1 MPPTICN
8 VASCQHFYSA
18 SCRSRGTLTA
28 ARLSPVGR
36 SIILYLVRAAAL
48 VVMTRTTQYSWN
60 IYVYV
65 SFHKAYPS
73 SESEWRIAEIIVGL
87 LEVLQFNA
95 HEVFDSFNVTEPSN
109 ESLDEPAKE
118 KRKFAYIGVA
128 IYQSAAYFNH
138 SCYPAVTRFFVGKTI
153 VLVASRP
160 LKPGEVVAENY
171 GPIFLKQTLS
181 ERQRNLRSRY
191 WFVCEC
197 ISCTENWL
205 TIEHLDDKARLR

>member
-8 VASCQHFYSA
+8 VALCQHFCSA
-18 SCRSRGTLTA
+18 CYRSPGTLTVE
-28 ARLSPVGR
+28 RLSPVGR
-36 SIILYLVRAAAL
+36 SIIIYCVRAAAL
-48 VVMTRTTQYSWN
+48 VVTTRTTQYSCK
-60 IYVYV
+60 IYVSV
-65 SFHKAYPS
+65 SFHKAYPN
-73 SESEWRIAEIIVGL
+73 SESEWRIAEIIAGL
-87 LEVLQFNA
+87 LQVLQFNA
-95 HEVFDSFNVTEPSN
+95 HEVFDSFSVTEPSN
-109 ESLDEPAKE
+109 ESSDKPTKE
-118 KRKFAYIGVA
+118 MRKFAHIGVA

-191 WFVCEC
+191 WFACEC
-197 ISCTENWL
+197 TSCTENWP